1 MQVIIMG
8 EDRAEFCTVAKKNK
22 EKHFI
27 KIRNSQLY
35 KVYPNGLC
43 RMKIDWFGEEIR
55 SDEVIVYAENE
66 TIPYIVKIGVRYGME
81 PMLMAIDEHKRMTEG
96 AWFRKKQ
103 PWFSSG
109 SGGFLLNLLKNPAFW
124 IVIIGV
130 IFTGPM
136 LLRGFFGV
144 GA

>member
-81 PMLMAIDEHKRMTEG
+81 PMLMAIDEHKRMTNG
-96 AWFRKKQ
+96 GWFKKK
-103 PWFSSG
+103 PWFDPG
-109 SGGFLLNLLKNPAFW
+109 SGMFVWKLIKNPAFW
-124 IVIIGV
+124 MVLLGV

-136 LLRGFFGV
+136 LIKGFFGV

>member
-8 EDRAEFCTVAKKNK
+8 EDRAEFCVVSKKNK

-43 RMKIDWFGEEIR
+43 RMKIDYFGEEIR
-55 SDEVIVYAENE
+55 TDEVIVYAENE

-81 PMLMAIDEHKRMTEG
+81 PMLMSIDEHKRMTG
-96 AWFRKKQ
+96 GKWFNKKK
-103 PWFSSG
+103 PWFAG
-109 SGGFLLNLLKNPAFW
+109 NDVGFLINLMKNPAFW
-124 IVIIGV
+124 IVLIGAIV
-130 IFTGPM
+130 CGPM
-136 LLRGFFGV
+136 LIKSFIG
-144 GA
+144 

>member
-8 EDRAEFCTVAKKNK
+8 EDRAEFCTVKKKNK

-43 RMKIDWFGEEIR
+43 RMKIDYFGEEIL

-81 PMLMAIDEHKRMTEG
+81 PLLMAIDEHKRMTNG
-96 AWFRKKQ
+96 SWFRKK
-103 PWFSSG
+103 PWFSPG
-109 SGGFLLNLLKNPAFW
+109 SGNFLWSLLKNPAFW
-124 IVIIGV
+124 IIAIGLV
-130 IFTGPM
+130 FTGPM
-136 LLRGFFGV
+136 LFSTFFGG

>member
-8 EDRAEFCTVAKKNK
+8 EDRAEFCTVSKRNK

-27 KIRNSQLY
+27 KIRKSQLY

-43 RMKIDWFGEEIR
+43 RCKIDYFGEEIKT
-55 SDEVIVYAENE
+55 DEIIVYAENE
-66 TIPYIVKIGVRYGME
+66 TIPYIVKIGVRYGMD

-96 AWFRKKQ
+96 TWFKKK
-103 PWFSSG
+103 PWFSNE
-109 SGGFLLNLLKNPAFW
+109 GGFLKNLLLNPATW
-124 IVIIGV
+124 MVILV
-130 IFTGPM
+130 AIFCGPM
-136 LLRGFFGV
+136 IINGFFG

>member
-81 PMLMAIDEHKRMTEG
+81 PMLMAIDEHKRMTNG
-96 AWFRKKQ
+96 SWFKKK
-103 PWFSSG
+103 PWFNPG
-109 SGGFLLNLLKNPAFW
+109 SGTFLWKLIKNPAFW
-124 IVIIGV
+124 LVTVGLIL
-130 IFTGPM
+130 TGPM
-136 LLRGFFGV
+136 ILSGFFGV
-144 GA
+144 

>member
-43 RMKIDWFGEEIR
+43 RMKIDWFGEEVR
-55 SDEVIVYAENE
+55 TDEVIVYAENE

-81 PMLMAIDEHKRMTEG
+81 SMLMAIDEHKSMTDG
-96 AWFRKKQ
+96 TWFRKK
-103 PWFSSG
+103 PWFDPNSG
-109 SGGFLLNLLKNPAFW
+109 KFLWNLIKNPAFW
-124 IVIIGV
+124 MVAIGLV
-130 IFTGPM
+130 LTGPM
-136 LLRGFFGV
+136 ILRGFFGL
-144 GA
+144 

>member
-55 SDEVIVYAENE
+55 TDEVIVYAENE

-81 PMLMAIDEHKRMTEG
+81 SLLMSIDEHKRMTNG
-96 AWFRKKQ
+96 SWFKKK
-103 PWFSSG
+103 PWFDPG
-109 SGGFLLNLLKNPAFW
+109 SGKFIWNLIKNPAFW
-124 IVIIGV
+124 IVTIGL
-130 IFTGPM
+130 IFTAPM
-136 LLRGFFGV
+136 ILSGFFGV
-144 GA
+144 

>member
-1 MQVIIMG
+1 MG
-8 EDRAEFCTVAKKNK
+8 EDRSEFCTVAKKNK

-55 SDEVIVYAENE
+55 TDEVIVYAENE

-81 PMLMAIDEHKRMTEG
+81 PMLMAIDEHKRMSDGT
-96 AWFRKKQ
+96 WFKRK
-103 PWFSSG
+103 PWFDPNSG
-109 SGGFLLNLLKNPAFW
+109 KFMWNLIKNPAFW
-124 IVIIGV
+124 MVAIGL
-130 IFTGPM
+130 ILTGPM
-136 LLRGFFGV
+136 ILRGFFGL
-144 GA
+144 